1 MAQFLGQL
9 NSNEI
14 FAALYN
20 MIISQQVFADNI
32 ATTQSELV
40 NMAKVDGSLYGDQK
54 LYYSTDILGSDEW
67 GNDAEAL
74 NLLALHRP
82 AAPDVQSIVL
92 DQFRQISLT
101 VDNYLSKRAWGTEGA
116 FSSFN
121 SVMLGWIGETKRIYE
136 AKLFNA
142 FIGTNT
148 ADGTAQNIVI
158 NFTAGDDAEST
169 ARLEAQT
176 IARTLADLYVKLADA
191 GRDFNDNG
199 NYRSFAKEDMVVVWN
214 SDYVNEITKMDLPT
228 IFHKDLDLSFKHALP
243 AKYFGTVKPE
253 SGTIPASSTNTT
265 IRSLVERDYNTVKR
279 DDPNYV
285 KSLHIFPGDLIPA
298 GATYVPT
305 EGPNKGQ
312 AISYDAYEAYD
323 EDAKVICKIY
333 HKNAVPFMSAFE
345 VGTSFFNSKSL
356 TENRYLT
363 WGYNTLENLDNYP
376 FITISAA
383 QA

>member
-1 MAQFLGQL
+1 MATFTGL

-40 NMAKVDGSLYGDQK
+40 NMAKVDGTLYGDQK
-54 LYYSTDILGSDEW
+54 LYYATDILGSDEW

-136 AKLFNA
+136 AKLFNT
-142 FIGTNT
+142 FIGTNK
-148 ADGTAQNIVI
+148 ADGTAQNIPVT
-158 NFTAGDDAEST
+158 FTEGKTAEET
-169 ARLEAQT
+169 ARMRAQT
-176 IARTLADLYVKLADA
+176 IAKTLADLYVALADA
-191 GRDFNDNG
+191 GRDFNDLG
-199 NYRSFAKEDMVVVWN
+199 NYRSFGKEDMVVVWN
-214 SDYVNEITKMDLPT
+214 ADYVNEITKLDLPT
-228 IFHKDLDLSFKHALP
+228 VFHKDIDLSFKHSLP
-243 AKYFGTVKPE
+243 AKYFGTVLTTGGTAD
-253 SGTIPASSTNTT
+253 SGNATV
-265 IRSLVERDYNTVKR
+265 RSLVERDYNTVKR
-279 DDPNYV
+279 DADGYN
-285 KSLHIFPGDLIPA
+285 KALHIFPGDLIPA
-298 GATYVPT
+298 GKAY
-305 EGPNKGQ
+305 N
-312 AISYDAYEAYD
+312 AYEAYTQD
-323 EDAKVICKIY
+323 EKVICKIY
-333 HKNAVPFMSAFE
+333 HKRAVPFMSAFE
-345 VGTSFFNSKSL
+345 VGTSFFNAKSL

-363 WGYNTLENLDNYP
+363 WGYNTLEHLANYP
-376 FITISAA
+376 FITIAA
-383 QA
+383 KA

>member
-40 NMAKVDGSLYGDQK
+40 NMAKVDGTLYGDQK
-54 LYYSTDILGSDEW
+54 LYYATDILGSDEW

-82 AAPDVQSIVL
+82 SAPDCQAIQL

-136 AKLFNA
+136 AKLFNS
-142 FIGTNT
+142 FIGTNR
-148 ADGTAQNIVI
+148 ANGTAQNIPVT
-158 NFTAGDDAEST
+158 FVDGDDAEST
-169 ARLEAQT
+169 ARLKAQS
-176 IARTLADLYVKLADA
+176 IARTLANTYVALADA
-191 GRDFNDNG
+191 SRDFNDLG

-214 SDYVNEITKMDLPT
+214 AEYVNEITKMDLPT
-228 IFHKDLDLSFKHALP
+228 IFHKDLDLSFTHSLP
-243 AKYFGTVKPE
+243 AKYFGNVKTV
-253 SGTIPASSTNTT
+253 GATVPAGSANTT
-265 IRSLVERDYNTVKR
+265 IRSLVEKDYNTVKR
-279 DDPNYV
+279 DNPEYV
-285 KSLHIFPGDLIPA
+285 KALHIFPGDLIPA
-298 GATYVPT
+298 G
-305 EGPNKGQ
+305 Q
-312 AISYDAYEAYD
+312 AYEAYEAYE
-323 EDAKVICKIY
+323 EDPKVICKMY

-345 VGTSFFNSKSL
+345 VGTSFFNAKSL

>member
-1 MAQFLGQL
+1 MATFLGQL

-32 ATTQSELV
+32 STTQSELV
-40 NMAKVDGSLYGDQK
+40 DMAKVDGSLYGDQK
-54 LYYSTDILGSDEW
+54 LYYATDILGSDEW
-67 GNDAEAL
+67 GNDAEAT

-82 AAPDVQSIVL
+82 SAPDCQAIVL

-136 AKLFNA
+136 AKLFNS

-148 ADGTAQNIVI
+148 ADGTKQNITI
-158 NFTAGDDAEST
+158 SLPTSDDPEKQ

-176 IARTLADLYVKLADA
+176 IARELADLYVELADA
-191 GRDFNDNG
+191 GRDYNDLG
-199 NYRSFAKEDMVVVWN
+199 NYRSFAQKDMVVVW
-214 SDYVNEITKMDLPT
+214 SAPYVNSITKMDLPT
-228 IFHKDLDLSFKHALP
+228 VFHKEGLIDGFKHSLP
-243 AKYFGTVKPE
+243 AKYFGDVKTTGATLP
-253 SGTIPASSTNTT
+253 SGSANTT
-265 IRSLVERDYNTVKR
+265 IRSLVEKDYNTVA
-279 DDPNYV
+279 PSHENYV

-298 GATYVPT
+298 G
-305 EGPNKGQ
+305 Q
-312 AISYDAYEAYD
+312 AYEAYEAYE
-323 EDAKVICKIY
+323 EDSTVVCKVY

-345 VGTSFFNSKSL
+345 VGTSFFNPKSL

-363 WGYNTLENLDNYP
+363 WGYNTLENLTNYP
-376 FITISAA
+376 FITIKTA

>member
-54 LYYSTDILGSDEW
+54 LYFSTDILGSDEW
-67 GNDAEAL
+67 GNDAEAI

-82 AAPDVQSIVL
+82 AAPDVQAIVL

-121 SVMLGWIGETKRIYE
+121 SVMLGWIGETKRVYE
-136 AKLFNA
+136 AKLFNS
-142 FIGTNT
+142 FIGTNR
-148 ADGTAQNIVI
+148 AEGTAQNITI
-158 NFTAGDDAEST
+158 AFTAGDDAEST

-214 SDYVNEITKMDLPT
+214 AEYVNTITKMDLPT
-228 IFHKDLDLSFKHALP
+228 VFHKDLDLSFTHSLP
-243 AKYFGTVKPE
+243 AKYFGTVKTVGATVP
-253 SGTIPASSTNTT
+253 SGSANTT
-265 IRSLVERDYNTVKR
+265 IRSLVEKDYNTVKR
-279 DDPNYV
+279 DNPDYV

-298 GATYVPT
+298 G
-305 EGPNKGQ
+305 Q
-312 AISYDAYEAYD
+312 AYEAYEAYE

-345 VGTSFFNSKSL
+345 VGTSFFNAKSL

>member
-82 AAPDVQSIVL
+82 AAPDVQAIVL

-121 SVMLGWIGETKRIYE
+121 SVMLGWIGETKRVYE

-148 ADGTAQNIVI
+148 ANGTAQNITLT
-158 NFTAGDDAEST
+158 FTAGDTAEET

-176 IARTLADLYVKLADA
+176 IAKTLANLYVALADA
-191 GRDFNDNG
+191 GRDYNDNG

-214 SDYVNEITKMDLPT
+214 AEYVNEITKMDLPT
-228 IFHKDLDLSFKHALP
+228 IFHDDLDLSFKHMLP
-243 AKYFGTVKPE
+243 AKYFGTIKTVGATVP
-253 SGTIPASSTNTT
+253 SGSANTT
-265 IRSLVERDYNTVKR
+265 IRSLVEKDYNVVKR
-279 DDPNYV
+279 DDPAYV

-298 GATYVPT
+298 G
-305 EGPNKGQ
+305 Q
-312 AISYDAYEAYD
+312 AYAAYEAYE
-323 EDAKVICKIY
+323 EDSKVICKVY

-345 VGTSFFNSKSL
+345 VGTSFFNAKSL

-383 QA
+383 TA

>member
-1 MAQFLGQL
+1 MATFLGQL

-32 ATTQSELV
+32 ATTDSELV

-54 LYYSTDILGSDEW
+54 LYFATDILGSDEW
-67 GNDAEAL
+67 GNDAEAI

-82 AAPDVQSIVL
+82 AAPDTQAIVL

-101 VDNYLSKRAWGTEGA
+101 VDNYLSKRAWGSEGA

-136 AKLFNA
+136 AKLFNT
-142 FIGTNT
+142 FIGTNK
-148 ADGTAQNIVI
+148 ADGNAQNITI
-158 NFTAGDDAEST
+158 TFTAGETAEET

-176 IARTLADLYVKLADA
+176 IAKTLANTYVALADA
-191 GRDFNDNG
+191 GRDFNDLG

-214 SDYVNEITKMDLPT
+214 SEYVNEITKMDLPT
-228 IFHKDLDLSFKHALP
+228 IFHKDLDFSFKHSLP
-243 AKYFGTVKPE
+243 AKYFGNVKTEGGTV
-253 SGTIPASSTNTT
+253 PAGSTNST
-265 IRSLVERDYNTVKR
+265 IRTLVEKDYNTVKR
-279 DDPNYV
+279 DHPDYV

-298 GATYVPT
+298 GKTY
-305 EGPNKGQ
+305 E
-312 AISYDAYEAYD
+312 AYEAYE
-323 EDAKVICKIY
+323 EDAKVICKMY

-345 VGTSFFNSKSL
+345 VGTSFFNAKSL

-363 WGYNTLENLDNYP
+363 WGYNTLENLSNYP

>member
-1 MAQFLGQL
+1 MATFLGQL
-9 NSNEI
+9 SSNEI

-32 ATTQSELV
+32 STTQSELV
-40 NMAKVDGSLYGDQK
+40 NMSRVDGSLYGDTK
-54 LYYSTDILGSDEW
+54 LYYATDILGSDEW

-82 AAPDVQSIVL
+82 AAPDTQAIKL

-121 SVMLGWIGETKRIYE
+121 SVMLGWISKTKEIYE
-136 AKLFNA
+136 AKLFNS

-148 ADGTAQNIVI
+148 ADGIKQNI
-158 NFTAGDDAEST
+158 TDTDPERQ

-176 IARTLADLYVKLADA
+176 IARTLADLYVELADA
-191 GRDFNDNG
+191 GRDFNDLG
-199 NYRSFAKEDMVVVWN
+199 NYRSFAKGDMVVVW
-214 SDYVNEITKMDLPT
+214 SAPYVNSITKMDLPT
-228 IFHKDLDLSFKHALP
+228 VFHKEGLIDGFAHVLP
-243 AKYFGTVKPE
+243 EKYFGNVLTEGATVP
-253 SGTIPASSTNTT
+253 SGSANLT
-265 IRSLVERDYNTVKR
+265 IRTLVEKDYNTVKR
-279 DDPNYV
+279 DHPDYV

-298 GATYVPT
+298 G
-305 EGPNKGQ
+305 Q
-312 AISYDAYEAYD
+312 AYEAYEAYT
-323 EDAKVICKIY
+323 EDNTIICKIY

-345 VGTSFFNSKSL
+345 VGTSFFNAKSL

-363 WGYNTLENLDNYP
+363 WGYNTLENLANYP
-376 FITISAA
+376 FITLKAA

>member
-1 MAQFLGQL
+1 MATFLGQL

-32 ATTQSELV
+32 ASTGSELV
-40 NMAKVDGSLYGDQK
+40 DMAKVDGSLYGDQK
-54 LYYSTDILGSDEW
+54 LYYSTDILGSSEW
-67 GNDAEAL
+67 GNDAEAI

-82 AAPDVQSIVL
+82 QTPEVQSIVL

-136 AKLFNA
+136 AKLFNT
-142 FIGTNT
+142 FIGTNK
-148 ADGTAQNIVI
+148 ADGVAQNI
-158 NFTAGDDAEST
+158 TLPATPADYEGEAA
-169 ARLEAQT
+169 ARFEAQS
-176 IARTLADLYVKLADA
+176 IARALANLYVNLADA
-191 GRDFNDNG
+191 SRDYNDNG

-214 SDYVNEITKMDLPT
+214 SEFVNEITKMDLPT
-228 IFHKDLDLSFKHALP
+228 VFHKDIDLSFKYSLP
-243 AKYFGTVKPE
+243 AKYFGDVKTTGATLP
-253 SGTIPASSTNTT
+253 SGSANTT
-265 IRSLVERDYNTVKR
+265 IRSLVEKDYNTVA
-279 DDPNYV
+279 PSHENYV

-298 GATYVPT
+298 G
-305 EGPNKGQ
+305 Q
-312 AISYDAYEAYD
+312 AYEAYEAYE
-323 EDAKVICKIY
+323 EDSTVVCKVY

-345 VGTSFFNSKSL
+345 VGTSFFNPKSL

-363 WGYNTLENLDNYP
+363 WGYNTLENLTNYP
-376 FITISAA
+376 FITIKTA

>member
-1 MAQFLGQL
+1 MATFTGQL

-54 LYYSTDILGSDEW
+54 LYYATDILGSDEW

-82 AAPDVQSIVL
+82 AAPDVQTIVL

-136 AKLFNA
+136 AKLFNT

-148 ADGTAQNIVI
+148 ANGDAQNIPVT
-158 NFTAGDDAEST
+158 FTAGNTAEET
-169 ARLEAQT
+169 ARMRAQT
-176 IARTLADLYVKLADA
+176 IAKTLADLYVALADA
-191 GRDFNDNG
+191 GRDFNDLG
-199 NYRSFAKEDMVVVWN
+199 NYRSFGKEDMVVVWN
-214 SDYVNEITKMDLPT
+214 ADYVNEITKLDLPT
-228 IFHKDLDLSFKHALP
+228 VFHKDIDLSFKHSLP
-243 AKYFGTVKPE
+243 AKYFGTVAI
-253 SGTIPASSTNTT
+253 SGGTAPSGNTT

-279 DDPNYV
+279 DAEGYD
-285 KSLHIFPGDLIPA
+285 KTLHIFPGDAIPA
-298 GATYVPT
+298 GKTY
-305 EGPNKGQ
+305 N
-312 AISYDAYEAYD
+312 AYEAYTQ
-323 EDAKVICKIY
+323 DAKVICKIY
-333 HKNAVPFMSAFE
+333 HKRAVPFMSAFE
-345 VGTSFFNSKSL
+345 VGTSFFNAKSL

-363 WGYNTLENLDNYP
+363 WGYNTLEHLANYP
-376 FITISAA
+376 FITIAV
-383 QA
+383 QD

>member
-1 MAQFLGQL
+1 MATFLGQL

-14 FAALYN
+14 FASLYN
-20 MIISQQVFADNI
+20 FVISQQVFADNI

-54 LYYSTDILGSDEW
+54 LFYATDILGSDEW
-67 GNDAEAL
+67 GNDAEAM

-82 AAPDVQSIVL
+82 TAPDVQAIVL

-136 AKLFNA
+136 AKLFNT
-142 FIGTNT
+142 FIGTNK
-148 ADGTAQNIVI
+148 ADGTAQNITI
-158 NFTAGDDAEST
+158 TFTAGDTAEET

-176 IARTLADLYVKLADA
+176 IAKTLANTYVALADA
-191 GRDFNDNG
+191 SRDFNDLG
-199 NYRSFAKEDMVVVWN
+199 NYRSFGKEDMVVVWN
-214 SDYVNEITKMDLPT
+214 AEYVNEITKMDLPT
-228 IFHKDLDLSFKHALP
+228 VFHKDLDLSFKHSLP
-243 AKYFGTVKPE
+243 AKYFGNVKTQGGTVP
-253 SGTIPASSTNTT
+253 SGSANTT
-265 IRSLVERDYNTVKR
+265 IRSLVEKDYNTVKR
-279 DDPNYV
+279 DHPDYV

-298 GATYVPT
+298 GKAY
-305 EGPNKGQ
+305 E
-312 AISYDAYEAYD
+312 AYEAYD
-323 EDAKVICKIY
+323 EDAKVICKMY
-333 HKNAVPFMSAFE
+333 HKRAVPFMSAFE
-345 VGTSFFNSKSL
+345 VGTSFFNAKSL

-363 WGYNTLENLDNYP
+363 WGYNTLENLANYP
-376 FITISAA
+376 FITISAS